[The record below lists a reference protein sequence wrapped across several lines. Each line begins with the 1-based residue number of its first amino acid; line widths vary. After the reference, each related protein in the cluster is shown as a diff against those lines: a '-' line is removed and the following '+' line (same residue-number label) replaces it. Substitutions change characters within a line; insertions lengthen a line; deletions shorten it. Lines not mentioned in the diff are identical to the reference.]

1 VTTPAVARARTLWA
15 DAARAEGLPGGR
27 GLNIAHEAVDRHAA
41 GAGAS
46 RPALRVLDRCAAT
59 ATVTYGQLRSATS
72 RFASVLG
79 ALGVRRGETV
89 VVLTGRVPAL
99 HVAVLGALKA
109 GAVACPLSPAFGP
122 EPVRDRLVRGDAAVL
137 VTTAPLL
144 HRAAPVLADV
154 PSLRHVLVAGGFGQG
169 GIEGGTVPCLDL
181 DGLLAGAAG
190 TFEIGPTSPEDRALL
205 HFTSGTTGPPK
216 AAVHV
221 HAAVLGHLA
230 TARLALDLRPDDVFW
245 CTADP
250 GWVTGTSY
258 GIVAPLACGATS
270 IVDGGAFDAARWYGI
285 IEREGVSVW
294 YTSPTALRML
304 MRAGDD
310 LARRFDLSFL
320 RVVASVG
327 EPLAAECV
335 EWGERALG
343 HAVRDTWWQTETGAI
358 MIANDG
364 STPAARGAMGRALP
378 GVEAAVL
385 RCDDGRAL
393 VRDGRVAAAA
403 PDEEGELALR
413 RGWPSMFGGYLHDD
427 DAYRACFAGEWYL
440 TGDVARR
447 DADGNFWFVGR
458 ADDMIKS
465 AGHFIG
471 PFEVERALMQHPAV
485 AEAAAV
491 GAPDPVAG
499 EVVTA
504 VVTLRDGYAPS
515 EELRLDVL
523 GWGRARLGSVIAPRG
538 IAFADAL
545 PHTTSGKVVRRA
557 VRAGG
562 GP

>member
-1 VTTPAVARARTLWA
+1 MARAPSSWA
-15 DAARAEGLPGGR
+15 DAARADGLPGGR
-27 GLNIAHEAVDRHAA
+27 GLNIAHEAVDRHAT
-41 GAGAS
+41 GAGAR
-46 RPALRVLDRCAAT
+46 RPALRVLDRCATT
-59 ATVTYGQLRSATS
+59 ATVTYGELRSATS
-72 RFASVLG
+72 RFARVLG

-122 EPVRDRLVRGDAAVL
+122 EPARDRLVRGDAAVL

-144 HRAAPVLADV
+144 HRAAPILADV
-154 PSLRHVLVAGGFGQG
+154 PSLRHVLVAGGFGRG
-169 GIEGGTVPCLDL
+169 GIAGGTVPCLDL
-181 DGLLAGAAG
+181 DGLLAGAGDA
-190 TFEIGPTSPEDRALL
+190 FEIGPTSPEDRALL

-230 TARLALDLRPDDVFW
+230 TARLALDLRPEDVFW

-270 IVDGGAFDAARWYGI
+270 IVDGGVFDASRWYGI
-285 IEREGVSVW
+285 IERERVSVW

-310 LARRFDLSFL
+310 LARRFDLTSL

-358 MIANDG
+358 MIANDA
-364 STPAARGAMGRALP
+364 SAPATRGAMGRALP
-378 GVEAAVL
+378 GVEAAVV
-385 RCDDGRAL
+385 RCGDDGRAL
-393 VRDGRVAAAA
+393 VRDGHVVVAHE
-403 PDEEGELALR
+403 PDAQGELALR
-413 RGWPSMFGGYLHDD
+413 RGWPSMFRGYLHDD

-447 DADGNFWFVGR
+447 DPDGNFWFVGR

-471 PFEVERALMQHPAV
+471 PFEVERVLMQHPAV

-491 GAPDPVAG
+491 GAPDLVAG

-523 GWGRARLGSVIAPRG
+523 GWGRARLGPVIAPRR
-538 IAFADAL
+538 IAFTGAL

-562 GP
+562 DP